1 MLPGQGGTAHY
12 TGVKDHKIFGANGR
26 DSETCRC
33 VRGSRVHLRAGEAPS
48 LHQHQDKCRE
58 SIINTAAMNLL
69 GCGKEP
75 APKPARGRWRSE
87 AAAVE
92 ESGASCPGK
101 EPAGAPSIP
110 ASPAAAPLDGGA
122 HPPLP
127 PPASPQPARIPRS
140 PIPAFRGTLKTRTR
154 RGGTVPEENPQDNQC
169 LAPAIKGS
177 R

>member
-1 MLPGQGGTAHY
+1 MLPGQGRGTAHY
-12 TGVKDHKIFGANGR
+12 TAVKGHKIFEEDGR

-33 VRGSRVHLRAGEAPS
+33 VLGSQVHLRSGEAPS
-48 LHQHQDKCRE
+48 LQQHQDKCRE
-58 SIINTAAMNLL
+58 SRINTAAVNLP

-75 APKPARGRWRSE
+75 APKPARGCRRSK

-92 ESGASCPGK
+92 ESRESSPGK
-101 EPAGAPSIP
+101 EPTRASSIP

-127 PPASPQPARIPRS
+127 PPASAQSASPRAPS
-140 PIPAFRGTLKTRTR
+140 QHPGEPSKKGRTGVAPFLR
-154 RGGTVPEENPQDNQC
+154 KIHGIIS
-169 LAPAIKGS
+169 LAPAINGS